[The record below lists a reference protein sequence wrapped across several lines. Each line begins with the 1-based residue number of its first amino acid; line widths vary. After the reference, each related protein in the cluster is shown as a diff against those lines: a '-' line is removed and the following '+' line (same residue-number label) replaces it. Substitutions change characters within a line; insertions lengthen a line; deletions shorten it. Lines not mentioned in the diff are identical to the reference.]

1 MGIVSNG
8 SFWVYDVEELRSQD
22 PDWPTHEG
30 WGEQLIYPNS
40 SLTWQVP
47 DGVHS
52 ISVVMIG
59 GGGQGSLIPAYNGS
73 NTGGGGGQLV
83 YLNDIP
89 VTPGSNV
96 YFGYL
101 QHPLGGNYSGST
113 GGFSPVMID
122 PSSPDFNTANTM
134 LIALGGGPG
143 RFYGAT
149 NTRLDSH
156 GARANIGG
164 GSPESI
170 ATLGS
175 YFTTNNS
182 VPVSAFSNADGGGAG
197 GYGSNF
203 GSGGAGGYAGKGGN
217 AATTVNVAAESIYG
231 GGGAGTQRYTSTRE
245 QHIGGGTFP
254 FGTGLGNY
262 GIAPY
267 VAGGSPSSR
276 TDAPSR
282 FKIYGSNTYIS
293 NFNSITYNQGFV
305 DNLACHAFP
314 SDPWPQY
321 SSKNF
326 TFGTNPFF
334 EYGWGGGQCHGVT
347 HTILGTPSSPPIS
360 STSIAWYAGVIRI
373 VWPGNV
379 RKFPSTHV
387 QYVPNPG
394 STFQYLE
401 NNNEY
406 AREDFIFTGYSLNNG
421 YTAP

>member
-1 MGIVSNG
+1 MGIISNG
-8 SFWVYDVEELRSQD
+8 SFWIYDVEELRSQD
-22 PDWPTHEG
+22 LNWPTHEG
-30 WGEQLIYPNS
+30 WGELIVEGNT
-40 SLTWQVP
+40 TWQVP
-47 DGVHS
+47 DGVYS

-59 GGGQGSLIPAYNGS
+59 GGGQGTLNPAITSS

-89 VTPGSNV
+89 VTPRSNV
-96 YFGYL
+96 YFGQMQYP
-101 QHPLGGNYSGST
+101 QGGQYDGGT

-122 PSSPDFNTANTM
+122 PSSPDFNVANTM

-170 ATLGS
+170 STVGS
-175 YFTTNNS
+175 YFTTNNL
-182 VPVSAFSNADGGGAG
+182 VPGSAFTNADGGGAG
-197 GYGSNF
+197 GYGSTF

-217 AATTVNVAAESIYG
+217 AATTVNVAAESIF
-231 GGGAGTQRYTSTRE
+231 GGAGTQRYDSTRE

-267 VAGGSPSSR
+267 VPGGSPSSR
-276 TDAPSR
+276 TNAPSKH
-282 FKIYGSNTYIS
+282 KIYGSNTFIS
-293 NFNSITYNQGFV
+293 SSTFRNISYNNGFV
-305 DNLACHAFP
+305 HNLACHAFP

-321 SSKNF
+321 RPALSKIWN
-326 TFGTNPFF
+326 TRF
-334 EYGWGGGQCHGVT
+334 EYGWGGGECHNT
-347 HTILGTPSSPPIS
+347 LHTIVDIPGS
-360 STSIAWYAGVIRI
+360 STPDSTPIAWFSGIIRI

-387 QYVPNPG
+387 QYIPNPG
-394 STFQYLE
+394 STFQLRE
-401 NNNEY
+401 SNTTSV
-406 AREDFIFTGYSLNNG
+406 REDFIFTGYSLNNG